1 MLFFCGLKSASFAP
15 WLCDPQK
22 VLFSLTHR
30 EGGAIAKNLPQNA
43 PFLRFYPSF
52 GVVYSFLNRGD
63 VVYFH
68 GIFIQR
74 ILTMMEEKYPF
85 HAIEPKWQKYWDE
98 TGTFRCDAQDDSRP
112 KFYCLTMFPYPSGHM
127 HVGHGRNYIMGDVIT
142 RYKKMMG
149 YNVLSPMGWDSF
161 GLPAENAAKKF
172 HVHPHKWTI
181 ENIQEMK
188 RQVRSWG
195 VGYDWE
201 REIATCHPDYYK
213 WTQWVFLQAY
223 KLGVAYQKEAPVNWC
238 PLCTNL
244 ANEEVTAD
252 GRCDRCGRPVE
263 KKNLKQWFFRIT
275 QYADRLLKDLDLLD
289 GWPEKVRQMQ
299 ANWIGKSEGA
309 KVSFKVTE
317 TGDECPVY
325 TTRPDTIFGVTFMAI
340 APDNPLLL
348 KLLPGS
354 EKEAEVRAFI
364 EKLANIPASERFSD
378 ATAKEGVFTG
388 FHVTNPYNGDTD
400 IELWVTNYVVSD
412 SGTGIVMAVPTHDQR
427 DWDFATKYGIAKK
440 IVIQNAEQSLD
451 VATMTAAYVD
461 DGVLVNSGAFDGMAN
476 REAIKAIIADGAE
489 KGYAEATTNFR
500 IRDWNVARQRYW
512 GAPIPIVHCPHCGA
526 VPVPEDQLPV
536 RLPDD
541 VDYDGD
547 QGNPLARHEGFVNTT
562 CPKCGAP
569 AKRETDTLAQWL
581 CSCWYFLR
589 YIDARNENAAFDKAL
604 VDKWMPVDQYIGGV
618 EHAVLHL
625 LYSRFVVKILND
637 AGALD
642 CVEPFKALFTQG
654 MICKRCEADD
664 GKYVKGKLYKMSKS
678 VGNVVSPD
686 ELIEAYGA
694 DTVRLYTLFIGP
706 PELDAEWQ
714 DAAVQGPY
722 RFLCR
727 LWKKAYDAKAIVP
740 EQDVPVKMDALK
752 PVERDLYRKLHQT
765 LAGVTDSI
773 EHGFRFNTAIAQLME
788 LMNALDKAKIDA
800 NASDDAK
807 ALLRETIV
815 TVARMM
821 APITPHIA
829 EEIWQAYGCA
839 PAGVMNAGWPKV
851 NEAALKEEA
860 LQIILQVN
868 GKMRGKIT
876 VPAGIAKEELET
888 LARESADVKRFTDG
902 QTIAKII
909 VVPGKLVNIVVK

>member
-22 VLFSLTHR
+22 VLFLLTHH
-30 EGGAIAKNLPQNA
+30 EGEAIAKNLTQNA

-440 IVIQNAEQSLD
+440 IVIQNADQSLN

-589 YIDARNENAAFDKAL
+589 YIDARNENVAFDKAL

>member
-30 EGGAIAKNLPQNA
+30 EGGAIAKNLTQNA
-43 PFLRFYPSF
+43 LFLPFYPSF

>member
-1 MLFFCGLKSASFAP
+1 
-15 WLCDPQK
+15 
-22 VLFSLTHR
+22 
-30 EGGAIAKNLPQNA
+30 
-43 PFLRFYPSF
+43 
-52 GVVYSFLNRGD
+52 
-63 VVYFH
+63 
-68 GIFIQR
+68 
-74 ILTMMEEKYPF
+74 MMEEKYPF

-213 WTQWVFLQAY
+213 WTQWVFLKAY
-223 KLGVAYQKEAPVNWC
+223 ELGVAYQKEAPVNWC

-727 LWKKAYDAKAIVP
+727 LWKKAYDAKAIIP

-839 PAGVMNAGWPKV
+839 PSGVMNAGWPKV

>member
-1 MLFFCGLKSASFAP
+1 
-15 WLCDPQK
+15 
-22 VLFSLTHR
+22 
-30 EGGAIAKNLPQNA
+30 
-43 PFLRFYPSF
+43 
-52 GVVYSFLNRGD
+52 
-63 VVYFH
+63 
-68 GIFIQR
+68 
-74 ILTMMEEKYPF
+74 MMEEKYPF

-213 WTQWVFLQAY
+213 WTQWVFLKAY
-223 KLGVAYQKEAPVNWC
+223 ELGVAYQKEAPVNWC

-354 EKEAEVRAFI
+354 EKETEVRAVI
-364 EKLANIPASERFSD
+364 EKLANSPASERFSD

-727 LWKKAYDAKAIVP
+727 LWKKAYDAKAIIP

>member
-1 MLFFCGLKSASFAP
+1 
-15 WLCDPQK
+15 
-22 VLFSLTHR
+22 
-30 EGGAIAKNLPQNA
+30 
-43 PFLRFYPSF
+43 
-52 GVVYSFLNRGD
+52 
-63 VVYFH
+63 
-68 GIFIQR
+68 
-74 ILTMMEEKYPF
+74 MMEEKYPF

-98 TGTFRCDAQDDSRP
+98 TGTFRCDTKDESRP

-142 RYKKMMG
+142 RYKMMTG

-172 HVHPHKWTI
+172 NVHPHKWTI
-181 ENIQEMK
+181 ENIAEMK
-188 RQVRSWG
+188 KQVRSWG

-252 GRCDRCGRPVE
+252 GHCDRCGRPVE

-309 KVSFKVTE
+309 KVKFTVTE

-340 APDNPLLL
+340 APDNPLLQ

-354 EKEAEVRAFI
+354 KNEAEVRAFI

-388 FHVTNPYNGDTD
+388 FHVTNPYNGDKD

-427 DWDFATKYGIAKK
+427 DWDFATKYNIAKK
-440 IVIQNAEQSLD
+440 VVIQNAEGSLD
-451 VATMTAAYVD
+451 AATMTCAYVD

-476 REAIKAIIADGAE
+476 REAIKAIIADGSE

-526 VPVPEDQLPV
+526 VPVPEEQLPV

-541 VDYDGD
+541 VDYSGD

-589 YIDARNENAAFDKAL
+589 YIDARNENAPFDKAL
-604 VDKWMPVDQYIGGV
+604 ADKWMPVDQYIGGV

-654 MICKRCEADD
+654 MICKRCEKDD

-740 EQDVPVKMDALK
+740 AVDTPVAIDALT
-752 PVERDLYRKLHQT
+752 PPERDLYRKLHQT

-788 LMNALDKAKIDA
+788 LMNTLDKAKIDA
-800 NASDDAK
+800 SSSDAAK

-815 TVARMM
+815 TIARMM
-821 APITPHIA
+821 APITPHVA
-829 EEIWQAYGCA
+829 EELWEAYGCA
-839 PAGVMNAGWPKV
+839 PAGVMNSGWPKV
-851 NEAALKEEA
+851 NEAALKEDS

-876 VPAGIAKEELET
+876 VPAGISKEDLEK
-888 LARESADVKRFTDG
+888 LAQESPDVTRFTDG
-902 QTIAKII
+902 QTIVKVI
-909 VVPGKLVNIVVK
+909 VVPGKLVNIVAK

>member
-1 MLFFCGLKSASFAP
+1 MLFFCGLKSASFAL

-22 VLFSLTHR
+22 VLFLLTHR
-30 EGGAIAKNLPQNA
+30 EGGAIAKNLPKNA

>member
-1 MLFFCGLKSASFAP
+1 
-15 WLCDPQK
+15 
-22 VLFSLTHR
+22 
-30 EGGAIAKNLPQNA
+30 
-43 PFLRFYPSF
+43 
-52 GVVYSFLNRGD
+52 
-63 VVYFH
+63 
-68 GIFIQR
+68 
-74 ILTMMEEKYPF
+74 MMEEKYPF

-172 HVHPHKWTI
+172 NVHPHKWTI
-181 ENIQEMK
+181 ENIAEMK

-213 WTQWVFLQAY
+213 WTQWVFLKAY
-223 KLGVAYQKEAPVNWC
+223 ELGVAYQKEAPVNWC

-354 EKEAEVRAFI
+354 KHEAEVRAFI

-388 FHVTNPYNGDTD
+388 FHVTNPYNGDSD

-440 IVIQNAEQSLD
+440 IVIQNADNSLD
-451 VATMTAAYVD
+451 VATMTGAYVD

-541 VDYDGD
+541 VDYSGE

-740 EQDVPVKMDALK
+740 EQDVAVNMDALK
-752 PVERDLYRKLHQT
+752 PAERDLYRKLHQT

-788 LMNALDKAKIDA
+788 LMNTLDKAKIDA

-851 NEAALKEEA
+851 NEAALKEDA

-876 VPAGIAKEELET
+876 VPAGIAKDELET

-902 QTIAKII
+902 QNIVKVI

>member
-1 MLFFCGLKSASFAP
+1 
-15 WLCDPQK
+15 
-22 VLFSLTHR
+22 
-30 EGGAIAKNLPQNA
+30 
-43 PFLRFYPSF
+43 
-52 GVVYSFLNRGD
+52 
-63 VVYFH
+63 
-68 GIFIQR
+68 
-74 ILTMMEEKYPF
+74 MMEEKYPF

-213 WTQWVFLQAY
+213 WTQWVFLKAY
-223 KLGVAYQKEAPVNWC
+223 ELGVAYQKEAPVNWC

-354 EKEAEVRAFI
+354 EKETEVRAFI

-727 LWKKAYDAKAIVP
+727 LWKKAYDAKAIIP

>member
-1 MLFFCGLKSASFAP
+1 MA
-15 WLCDPQK
+15 
-22 VLFSLTHR
+22 
-30 EGGAIAKNLPQNA
+30 NN
-43 PFLRFYPSF
+43 
-52 GVVYSFLNRGD
+52 
-63 VVYFH
+63 
-68 GIFIQR
+68 
-74 ILTMMEEKYPF
+74 
-85 HAIEPKWQKYWDE
+85 
-98 TGTFRCDAQDDSRP
+98 GT
-112 KFYCLTMFPYPSGHM
+112 
-127 HVGHGRNYIMGDVIT
+127 
-142 RYKKMMG
+142 
-149 YNVLSPMGWDSF
+149 
-161 GLPAENAAKKF
+161 
-172 HVHPHKWTI
+172 
-181 ENIQEMK
+181 
-188 RQVRSWG
+188 
-195 VGYDWE
+195 
-201 REIATCHPDYYK
+201 
-213 WTQWVFLQAY
+213 
-223 KLGVAYQKEAPVNWC
+223 
-238 PLCTNL
+238 
-244 ANEEVTAD
+244 
-252 GRCDRCGRPVE
+252 
-263 KKNLKQWFFRIT
+263 
-275 QYADRLLKDLDLLD
+275 LDL
-289 GWPEKVRQMQ
+289 
-299 ANWIGKSEGA
+299 
-309 KVSFKVTE
+309 
-317 TGDECPVY
+317 
-325 TTRPDTIFGVTFMAI
+325 
-340 APDNPLLL
+340 
-348 KLLPGS
+348 
-354 EKEAEVRAFI
+354 
-364 EKLANIPASERFSD
+364 
-378 ATAKEGVFTG
+378 
-388 FHVTNPYNGDTD
+388 
-400 IELWVTNYVVSD
+400 
-412 SGTGIVMAVPTHDQR
+412 
-427 DWDFATKYGIAKK
+427 
-440 IVIQNAEQSLD
+440 
-451 VATMTAAYVD
+451 ATMTAAYVE

-476 REAIKAIIADGAE
+476 REAIKAIIADGTE
-489 KGYAEATTNFR
+489 KGFAEATTNFR

-512 GAPIPIVHCPHCGA
+512 GAPIPIVHCPHCGV

-589 YIDARNENAAFDKAL
+589 YIDARNEAAPFDKAL

-654 MICKRCEADD
+654 MICKRCEKDD

-686 ELIEAYGA
+686 ELIKTYGA

-727 LWKKAYDAKAIVP
+727 LWKRAYDAKSIVP
-740 EQDVPVKMDALK
+740 EQDVVVQIDALT

-788 LMNALDKAKIDA
+788 LMNVLDKAKIDA
-800 NASDDAK
+800 TSSDAAK

-815 TVARMM
+815 TIARMM

-829 EEIWQAYGCA
+829 EELWQAFGCT
-839 PAGVMNAGWPKV
+839 PAGVMSAGWPTV
-851 NEAALKEEA
+851 NAEALKEDS

-868 GKMRGKIT
+868 GKMRGKIM
-876 VPAGIAKEELET
+876 VPAGIGKEELEV
-888 LARESADVKRFTDG
+888 LARDSADVKRFTDG
-902 QTIAKII
+902 QTIVKVI

>member
-1 MLFFCGLKSASFAP
+1 
-15 WLCDPQK
+15 
-22 VLFSLTHR
+22 
-30 EGGAIAKNLPQNA
+30 
-43 PFLRFYPSF
+43 
-52 GVVYSFLNRGD
+52 
-63 VVYFH
+63 
-68 GIFIQR
+68 
-74 ILTMMEEKYPF
+74 MEEKYPF
-85 HAIEPKWQKYWDE
+85 NAIEPKWQKYWDE
-98 TGTFRCDAQDDSRP
+98 HGTFRCDAHDESKP

-142 RYKKMMG
+142 RYKKMLG

-252 GRCDRCGRPVE
+252 GHCVRCGRPVE

-275 QYADRLLKDLDLLD
+275 AYADRLLKDLDLLE

-299 ANWIGKSEGA
+299 ANWIGKSQGA
-309 KVSFKVTE
+309 KVHFKVTE
-317 TGDECPVY
+317 TGDDCPVY

-340 APDNPLLL
+340 APDHPLLK
-348 KLLPGS
+348 KLLPGTA
-354 EKEAEVRAFI
+354 KEAEVKAFT
-364 EKLANIPASERFSD
+364 EKLANIPAAERFSD
-378 ATAKEGVFTG
+378 ALAKEGVFTG
-388 FHVTNPYNGDTD
+388 FHVTNPYNGDQD

-440 IVIQNAEQSLD
+440 IVIQNPEKSLSLE
-451 VATMTAAYVD
+451 TMTAAYVE
-461 DGVLVNSGAFDGMAN
+461 DGTLVASGPFDGQPN
-476 REAIKAIIADGAE
+476 RQALKAIIEYGAKE
-489 KGYAEATTNFR
+489 GFAEATTNFR

-541 VDYDGD
+541 VDFKSD
-547 QGNPLARHEGFVNTT
+547 QGNPLARHEGFINTT

-589 YIDARNENAAFDKAL
+589 YIDARNENAPFDKAL

-654 MICKRCEADD
+654 MICKRSEKD
-664 GKYVKGKLYKMSKS
+664 GKLYKMSKS

-686 ELIEAYGA
+686 DLIRDYGA

-714 DAAVQGPY
+714 DASIQGPY

-740 EQDVPVKMDALK
+740 AEETPVDGAALT
-752 PVERDLYRKLHQT
+752 PAERDLWRKLHQT
-765 LAGVTDSI
+765 LQSVTDSI

-788 LMNALDKAKIDA
+788 LMNTADKAKIGPDSSPA
-800 NASDDAK
+800 AK
-807 ALLRETIV
+807 ALLRETVV
-815 TVARMM
+815 TIARMM

-829 EEIWQAYGCA
+829 EEIWAEFGCK
-839 PAGVMNAGWPKV
+839 PEGVMNAGWPKV
-851 NEAALKEEA
+851 NPEALKEDA
-860 LQIILQVN
+860 IQIILQVN
-868 GKMRGKIT
+868 GKMRGKLT
-876 VPAGIAKEELET
+876 LPAGLSREELEAA
-888 LARESADVKRFTDG
+888 ARASEEVKRFTEG
-902 QTIAKII
+902 QTIAKVI
-909 VVPGKLVNIVVK
+909 VVPGKLVNVVAK